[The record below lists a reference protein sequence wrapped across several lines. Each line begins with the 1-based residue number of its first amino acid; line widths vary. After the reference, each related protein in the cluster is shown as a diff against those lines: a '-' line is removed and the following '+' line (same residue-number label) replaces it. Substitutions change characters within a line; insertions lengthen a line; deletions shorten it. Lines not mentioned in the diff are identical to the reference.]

1 MANLNRIL
9 DIKKCHLYSKYPE
22 IEKVKPDEI
31 HNTLEYNE
39 GCSSKTK
46 KQQTIILYKRRLL
59 QVDYIKLK
67 LSNQISNKHASNK
80 DLQ

>member
-9 DIKKCHLYSKYPE
+9 EIKKCRLYSKYPE
-22 IEKVKPDEI
+22 IETVKTDEI
-31 HNTLEYNE
+31 HNTLN
-39 GCSSKTK
+39 CSSKSK

-67 LSNQISNKHASNK
+67 LSNQIINKHASNK